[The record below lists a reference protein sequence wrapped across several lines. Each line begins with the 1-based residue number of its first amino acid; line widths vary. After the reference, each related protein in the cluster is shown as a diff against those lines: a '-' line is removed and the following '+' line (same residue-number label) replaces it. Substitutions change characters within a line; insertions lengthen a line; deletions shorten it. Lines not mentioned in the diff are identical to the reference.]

1 MWPFLLMKTAKLPET
16 GFCGFHKYFPRL
28 SLDAIRVYGRVLA
41 TVFLHAEEDASGS
54 VLRSACL
61 PLADSARTGR

>member
-41 TVFLHAEEDASGS
+41 TVYAVRFGRRSG
-54 VLRSACL
+54 CL